1 MFLFPSKQYMN
12 YGVKQMTNEQIIERI
27 DYIQNSLDVIK
38 QSLRTSEAFKTK
50 PVGVNP
56 VQRTMDFGQQD
67 HIGE

>member
-1 MFLFPSKQYMN
+1 
-12 YGVKQMTNEQIIERI
+12 MTNEQIIERI

-50 PVGVNP
+50 PVDVNP
-56 VQRTMDFGQQD
+56 VQCTMDFGQQD